1 MVQTRAWRLP
11 DGSITTEQRVGLR
24 APAVP
29 VGEAGALALHR
40 AYWTEVEGLLHGL
53 VRVHEHE
60 AGVDIR
66 LLAGGPALIRLGPRR
81 VTVGR
86 ERVTCRYPILG
97 GLLTRRPAGA
107 LTLEQVGGPAAELHS
122 SVAGFHPRLGARPGL
137 PPWTGVLYPRVQ
149 ARLHDAV
156 GRRFL
161 ARLAG
166 GAPS

>member
-1 MVQTRAWRLP
+1 MQTDARRLP

-29 VGEAGALALHR
+29 VSEAGALALDR
-40 AYWTEVEGLLHGL
+40 AYWAEVDGLLRGL

-60 AGVDIR
+60 AGIDIR
-66 LLAGGPALIRLGPRR
+66 LLRSGPALIRLGARR
-81 VTVGR
+81 ATIGR
-86 ERVTCRYPILG
+86 ERVTCRYPIVG
-97 GLLTRRPAGA
+97 GLLARMPAGA
-107 LTLEQVGGPAAELHS
+107 LTLEQIGGPAAELRS
-122 SVAGFHPRLGARPGL
+122 SVAGFHPRLAARPGF

-149 ARLHDAV
+149 ARLHDEV

-166 GAPS
+166 GAPR